1 MPHIMRLF
9 IALFLTTTTMLRADT
24 LSDLKETLRRF
35 DNAGPVSATVEFAFS
50 DRSGDEKKPQISE
63 GRATAVSEIGSDGL
77 RVLWSAEQL
86 AAAAKEAEA
95 ASGKSDTPAPIREA
109 MSRLSAAE
117 IQDYLS
123 AGSGLSRRL
132 AIAKLLGE
140 KTELWNG
147 QNARVLSF
155 ELEPPLSAE
164 DRKMIK
170 EISGTARVWVSDDGT
185 PLAAESALSL
195 KGRAMLVIS
204 FAHSE
209 QERFT
214 FARAGNRLVVT
225 SHHRETTDEGGGQ
238 HTQSKTDVTLR
249 LAGS

>member
-1 MPHIMRLF
+1 MPHLMRLLLV
-9 IALFLTTTTMLRADT
+9 LFLSTTMLRADT

-35 DNAGPVSATVEFAFS
+35 DNSEPVSATVEFAFS
-50 DRSGDEKKPQISE
+50 DRSGDEKKPQIRE
-63 GRATAVSEIGSDGL
+63 GRATARSDIGSEGL

-95 ASGKSDTPAPIREA
+95 ASGKPETPAPTREA

-123 AGSGLSRRL
+123 AGTGLSRRL

-147 QNARVLSF
+147 QSARVLSF

-170 EISGTARVWVSDDGT
+170 EISGTARVWIATDGT

-204 FAHSE
+204 FQHSE

-214 FARAGNRLVVT
+214 FARVGNRLVVT
-225 SHHRETTDEGGGQ
+225 FHHRETADEGGGQ

>member
-1 MPHIMRLF
+1 MRLF
-9 IALFLTTTTMLRADT
+9 LVLILSTTMLRADT
-24 LSDLKETLRRF
+24 LSDLKETLQRF
-35 DNAGPVSATVEFAFS
+35 DNSEPVSATVEFAFS
-50 DRSGDEKKPQISE
+50 DRSGDEKKPQIRE
-63 GRATAVSEIGSDGL
+63 GRATAMSEIGSDGL

-95 ASGKSDTPAPIREA
+95 ASGKPETPAPTREA
-109 MSRLSAAE
+109 MSRLSAAD

-123 AGSGLSRRL
+123 AGGGLARRL

-140 KTELWNG
+140 KAESWNG

-170 EISGTARVWVSDDGT
+170 EISGTARVWIAADGT

-195 KGRAMLVIS
+195 KGRAMLVIG
-204 FAHSE
+204 FQHSE
-209 QERFT
+209 QEKFT
-214 FARAGNRLVVT
+214 FARVGNRLVVT
-225 SHHRETTDEGGGQ
+225 SHHRETSDEGGGQ
-238 HTQSKTDVTLR
+238 HTNSKTDVTLR

>member
-1 MPHIMRLF
+1 MRLF
-9 IALFLTTTTMLRADT
+9 LVLILSTTMLRADT

-35 DNAGPVSATVEFAFS
+35 DSSAPVSATVEFAFS
-50 DRSGDEKKPQISE
+50 DRSGDEKKPQIRE
-63 GRATAVSEIGSDGL
+63 GRATAISQIGSDGL
-77 RVLWSAEQL
+77 HVIWSTEQL

-95 ASGKSDTPAPIREA
+95 ASGEPETPAPTREA

-123 AGSGLSRRL
+123 AGGGLARHL

-140 KTELWNG
+140 KAESWNG

-170 EISGTARVWVSDDGT
+170 EINGTAHVWIAEDGT

-204 FAHSE
+204 FQHSE

-214 FARAGNRLVVT
+214 FARIGNRLVVT
-225 SHHRETTDEGGGQ
+225 SHHRETSDDGGGQ